1 MKAEDNTDIASPLKS
16 AYKKLFYM
24 SDKKKHLRR
33 CFRIAVREFSD
44 FFHINNQKTIFL
56 NERAVSLHRNK

>member
-1 MKAEDNTDIASPLKS
+1 MKAEDNTDIASPLKP

-33 CFRIAVREFSD
+33 CFRIAARGFSD
-44 FFHINNQKTIFL
+44 FSHINKPKTIFF
-56 NERAVSLHRNK
+56 K